1 MKKNAHPHAFRRCRS
16 RLFARPSKPPPPPLP
31 ATTRGQPPAHLW
43 SCVHL
48 RGRPPPFLR
57 PSPLITHT
65 LRASRGPAFRR
76 RHFEGMGERVPT
88 ERGWP
93 SQAMSSPP
101 PFHRS
106 VPFLIPCANQLQFDS
121 WSRCSLVADSV
132 SNQGSWY
139 YLFVC

>member
-1 MKKNAHPHAFRRCRS
+1 MKKMHTLMHFVDVVHAFLPARRSRRRRC
-16 RLFARPSKPPPPPLP
+16 AT
-31 ATTRGQPPAHLW
+31 TTRGQPPAHLW

-48 RGRPPPFLR
+48 RGCPPPFLR